1 MLHISPDK
9 SSTFLVYFNSLLR
22 TPGGGAG
29 STGRTRIDC
38 LDGNAVRTLTAVSS
52 VPSRGAQMFVFS
64 SVQPRLDITQAAGQA
79 IPIGTGSIV
88 DILLPKGTTNAQAVV
103 VQATNFTNDLP
114 ITVTVIPS
122 DRASTTYQGI
132 ISMTNTPPTVT
143 VPVTLAVDSTNRIM
157 VWANY

>member
-1 MLHISPDK
+1 
-9 SSTFLVYFNSLLR
+9 
-22 TPGGGAG
+22 
-29 STGRTRIDC
+29 
-38 LDGNAVRTLTAVSS
+38 
-52 VPSRGAQMFVFS
+52 MFVFPA
-64 SVQPRLDITQAAGQA
+64 VQPRLDITQAAGQS
-79 IPIGTGSIV
+79 IPIGTGNIV
-88 DILLPKGTTNAQAVV
+88 DIFLPKGTTNAQAVV